1 MRTEFVYSIIAM
13 GAIPVVANAATAQN
27 ISSDALVSVDGTK
40 ITYPVGKLVPGS
52 YTFSAK
58 LTSKVYD
65 VKVKIAGA
73 DEVTV
78 TSNGSNP
85 ADVEIDFKLTEETD
99 VELELVSTDPG
110 ESGAGWT
117 VADAVVI
124 LNNDIAAIKSTL
136 SENANTLA
144 TTISGYNYAAAAKQ
158 EDVDAANALKTKA
171 DGIDKDS
178 YDDYKKYEL
187 YADKSTIQK
196 EIDALAEKAAAA
208 EAEYQNEQAYN
219 RVNSDITAIKAKYN
233 AAVAGLKEK
242 LVNQAAYLLDGALAD
257 LDENINKEITAAT
270 QASYASYQKKTAVDD
285 EVENKGKIPTEKA
298 INDIVAD
305 WEKQGT
311 TNQTAYDDLHKV
323 VTDLQ
328 TQLDAVTVADASLT
342 ETFAAERATAQEA
355 INAINTKVENAK
367 NSAAQLTLNVDADKT
382 AAQAKINTLTGKVNT
397 ANAEFNANKNTTEAI
412 AAVQTAYNNAKNTV
426 DAKVSKDG
434 NYKAADYYAD
444 YLKTQQDAIDKLTSD
459 AAAAYKVD
467 GTGTAQTY
475 NDGLAAKTAP
485 ITTAIN
491 NYKTN
496 AVAAVENYDALQT
509 AMTGYQA
516 DLDAARAQV
525 KDLAV
530 YTADGYDYKTEF
542 DLLQKRINDI
552 NKAIKAAQEKV
563 GEEHWTA
570 MNAIDA
576 DAAISNDIA
585 TLLTSVQAD
594 QNKYD
599 ADHLADGM
607 TTLEGK
613 ITAFQAKDAT
623 VLGNDVT
630 TFQSVESDI
639 NAAYTAVKDA
649 KAKIAADG
657 KSVDLTF
664 KVNHTKND
672 WNGATGTFGG
682 GVEKYEKTEN
692 TLGAILSK
700 TVNVPNGIY
709 NVVILANANQC
720 EWDDVT
726 EKTPMEEGD
735 KDVAYLSVNGV
746 EKAITA
752 RIRKNLDGLVEADYT
767 YTFDNVAVN
776 DGKLEVILGKKKGGT
791 NWHTIQVKSLTG
803 DETVV
808 SNFIK
813 SLDQDVTDLNGE
825 QKALEDAANAVA
837 AKVAANAQAQ
847 TNLTTAIT
855 TLQGKITTFT
865 DTYKIGDDEK
875 TTLGNRGKAEG
886 SLTKELNQISKDLT
900 DLITA
905 NNAFVPAAVNDVP
918 KTDKVRTDAAAWEG
932 ATGLAGTGY
941 APAVNEKQMAEAYN
955 ASSCQQTGT
964 IMKQTVTGLDNG
976 IYNVVVCANA
986 MAANGV
992 DKDHAI
998 TSDATDVAYVF
1009 ANDQKQW
1016 ITAKNANSTKENG
1029 EFTFENVIV
1038 SDGTLTLGLEKTKAG
1053 TNWHTIQIKSLTY
1066 RENNQLATYNNTEK
1080 TGLND
1085 KYTALSAQETELE
1098 NAAPGIKTAVENN
1111 AKSNTAAQ
1119 TAMTNLGTYELDNLK
1134 NLKDVSNPE
1143 GNFDTSN
1150 GDGNNN
1156 NAKKADPINWAVF
1169 RSGLANDKNYQAK
1182 KDAIDAI
1189 ITAMTAAIT
1198 DANAAETLPYPWAD
1212 EITVTTPDDPATQDV
1227 DESSST
1233 TYKIADIKA
1242 AVDALKTEAAAESGN
1257 YWAYRNTSKAYFNV
1271 NINASKYVADADVTT
1286 LDYGNGTLDK
1296 EFPQAETDLA
1306 AIEKTPGEGAE
1317 PYYTGLI
1324 KKYKEERRDI
1334 IIKMLASL
1342 NGRTAVADN
1351 NDRVTELRALVN
1363 KVKAIKGDADAN
1375 LKKYTEQKQAATD
1388 VQTSWNSTYTEI
1400 AATDQSSKVQEW
1412 LDELDAI
1419 QVDLTTATDA
1429 VEANYKVGKSVA
1441 EAKDF
1446 AAIKARI
1453 NDVKARQS
1461 EAYVAQITEDNKV
1474 GHESFMGNETKKG
1487 TIQLAEDAYKNAVK
1501 ERAEFSSTNEDV
1513 KAAIDKAAAELDEA
1527 LYSCPD
1533 EIAELKQQENEAYA
1547 ATQSPDV
1554 FDVDPFNTKAENI
1567 AKDINDKLATF
1578 KDVVKTAINDDVWA
1592 PAKEEY
1598 VAKVKAA
1605 EGEIA
1610 GYSADAQKDAF
1621 KDVEDLIAKGDAG
1634 VAAYKLSEVEAA
1646 IAGLEDI
1653 DDMLA
1658 ADKDAAAEKDI
1669 NAALTVADNKY
1680 TEVQTYISGVSDNI
1694 GAKSTQSA
1702 ALEEAYD
1709 DVEAAKELDKNFD
1722 NHDEIVAVANGFVTT
1737 ADGCKTTV
1745 KTAVDNDAA
1754 NTAAYNEIIAA
1765 IAPLEDKL
1773 AKAKEAAAPYKYQT
1787 SFATEEGLIEQGKS
1801 LAEQY
1806 KEAGTAVENRAYLLG
1821 LIADNANKI
1830 EDQLTTA
1837 FGNEKTGLAADITEL
1852 KNQYNTYVAANGLDA
1867 ATAYKKDIDDLEKAL
1882 GDAAIKDAD
1891 DPEDGVQFD
1900 EILDATNNL
1909 VALQE
1914 SIATKESEL
1923 LAANGK
1929 AANADALAELNGN
1942 IAELEQTASLEGYDQ
1957 WVAEQPYGDTTL
1969 GAAIEGLKTQIA
1981 DVKTAV
1987 NAEPNIAFYKDQY
2000 QKKID
2005 DIKKVLK
2012 PVADEIAA
2020 KDKQFKDNAAAYE
2033 RLTAEINELQGKI
2046 DAAKTKVGEYEYAA
2060 DNYKSVIEQYDDE
2073 TGELDGG
2080 IQFELNNE
2088 QAAVEFA
2095 NAAKLLDSTSEID
2108 KDYYEA
2114 EIKSYLDQSAKDE
2127 LDAQVDNLTTLLYA
2141 AVDAKYK
2148 KQTYSSVLWAGLV
2161 AEQVRIGQEID
2172 ALSDA
2177 IEYSSQTSEWDEEQ
2191 QSIVPKACTSDDDYE
2206 TQIAIVNSIKE
2217 EIATLGDAV
2226 DNLNLLGDANV
2237 DGRVNVLD
2245 YQKVLNMILD
2255 PTQQPEEGTDLF
2267 TNIDINQSEVIEVGD
2282 LTAIVNYILK
2292 GDWQGYAAAR
2302 SMNRG
2307 GNENL
2312 SLSYSSVS
2320 SSVQRIAVN
2329 LENANN
2335 YTAFQMDV
2343 VLPDGM
2349 KIVGTSLSS
2358 RAGESHKLY
2367 SRTQLDGS
2375 VRMLVS
2381 SVNGEA
2387 FSGNEG
2393 AVLYID
2399 VEGANANS
2407 VEILNILFSDV
2418 NANTREFKLG
2428 SSVTGIDAIGSTF
2441 DALKQKVYDLGGRVM
2456 NGVKKGINIIRNADG
2471 STKKVAE

>member
-78 TSNGSNP
+78 KSNGSNP

-124 LNNDIAAIKSTL
+124 LNTDIAAIKSTL

-196 EIDALAEKAAAA
+196 EIDALSEKAAKA

-270 QASYASYQKKTAVDD
+270 QDSYASYQKKTAAAD
-285 EVENKGKIPTEKA
+285 EVENKSKIPTEKA

-323 VTDLQ
+323 VTGLQ
-328 TQLDAVTVADASLT
+328 DQLNAVTVADASLT

-367 NSAAQLTLNVDADKT
+367 NSAAQLTLNVDDDKT

-397 ANAEFNANKNTTEAI
+397 ANAEFNANKKTTEDI
-412 AAVQTAYNNAKNTV
+412 AAVQKAYNDAKNTV

-434 NYKAADYYAD
+434 DYKAADYYAD

-475 NDGLAAKTAP
+475 NADLAAKTAP
-485 ITTAIN
+485 ITTAID

-496 AVAAVENYDALQT
+496 AVAAVEKYDALQT
-509 AMTGYQA
+509 AMTGYQT
-516 DLDAARAQV
+516 DLDAARAKV
-525 KDLAV
+525 EGLAV
-530 YTADGYDYKTEF
+530 YTADGYDYKTKF
-542 DLLQKRINDI
+542 DLLQKRIKDI

-570 MNAIDA
+570 MIAIDA
-576 DAAISNDIA
+576 DAKITTDISD
-585 TLLTSVQAD
+585 LLTNVQAD
-594 QNKYD
+594 QNQYD
-599 ADHLADGM
+599 ADFLANGM
-607 TTLEGK
+607 TTLEDK
-613 ITAFQAKDAT
+613 ITAFKAKDAS

-630 TFQSVESDI
+630 TFQDVESDI
-639 NAAYTAVKDA
+639 EAAYTAVKDA
-649 KAKIAADG
+649 K
-657 KSVDLTF
+657 
-664 KVNHTKND
+664 
-672 WNGATGTFGG
+672 
-682 GVEKYEKTEN
+682 
-692 TLGAILSK
+692 GAINAQSE
-700 TVNVPNGIY
+700 TVDYTAKVGTEATDWSVASGNNYNRAKLGNGQVEHYGETAVGDMIWQEVSVENGIY
-709 NVVILANANQC
+709 DIEVLATSHNANGGASL
-720 EWDDVT
+720 
-726 EKTPMEEGD
+726 EED
-735 KDVAYLSVNGV
+735 AKDVAYVFGKSGNSNVHTW
-746 EKAITA
+746 ITA
-752 RIRKNLDGLVEADYT
+752 RKNNGFVSGEPETYEIKGVKVENGKLTIGLHN
-767 YTFDNVAVN
+767 NVA
-776 DGKLEVILGKKKGGT
+776 GKT
-791 NWHTIQVKSLTG
+791 NWHTIQ
-803 DETVV
+803 
-808 SNFIK
+808 IK
-813 SLDQDVTDLNGE
+813 SLKANTASLIQGWGKKVDDLNK
-825 QKALEDAANAVA
+825 QQTALETTANAVA
-837 AKVAANAQAQ
+837 AKVAAN
-847 TNLTTAIT
+847 TSNKT
-855 TLQGKITTFT
+855 TLATN
-865 DTYKIGDDEK
+865 IGDNTATPK
-875 TTLGNRGKAEG
+875 TGMWKSIDDFKTLYNIGKAESTLGNRGKADGEV
-886 SLTKELNQISKDLT
+886 TKAVTTLEEDLT
-900 DLITA
+900 ALQAANTA
-905 NNAFVPAAVNDVP
+905 VDPTKVTNYDDKTSSVNKKKAADGW
-918 KTDKVRTDAAAWEG
+918 T
-932 ATGLAGTGY
+932 TGLKKTGNFRDWTVGGIESVEHWVS
-941 APAVNEKQMAEAYN
+941 ADDNAE
-955 ASSCQQTGT
+955 TGVVFA
-964 IMKQTVTGLDNG
+964 QTVNNLPNG
-976 IYNVVVCANA
+976 IYDIELYANAVDQKTAGKNGAAYVYANDEQASVTITDNGTANSYPIKNVVVL
-986 MAANGV
+986 
-992 DKDHAI
+992 
-998 TSDATDVAYVF
+998 
-1009 ANDQKQW
+1009 
-1016 ITAKNANSTKENG
+1016 
-1029 EFTFENVIV
+1029 
-1038 SDGTLTLGLEKTKAG
+1038 DGTLKIGMMKTAAG
-1053 TNWHTIQIKSLTY
+1053 TNWHSIQIKSLKY
-1066 RENNQLATYNNTEK
+1066 HENSQDALYNNTDAENP
-1080 TGLND
+1080 GLNNR
-1085 KYTALSAQETELE
+1085 YTKLNETLNELKE
-1098 NAAPGIKTAVENN
+1098 AAPGIKTAVENN
-1111 AKSNTAAQ
+1111 AKANTDAQ
-1119 TAMTNLGTYELDNLK
+1119 KAVADLGTYELDNLK
-1134 NLKDVSNPE
+1134 SLADVS
-1143 GNFDTSN
+1143 
-1150 GDGNNN
+1150 
-1156 NAKKADPINWAVF
+1156 KADASYNGKKGNAVRNEDVTGWENF
-1169 RSGLANDKNYQAK
+1169 YVYQSGLDADKSYNSEKGAV
-1182 KDAIDAI
+1182 DATIA
-1189 ITAMTAAIT
+1189 AMTAAINA
-1198 DANAAETLPYPWAD
+1198 ANADETLPYPWKD
-1212 EITVTTPDDPATQDV
+1212 EITVVTTPDDPATEANEEV
-1227 DESSST
+1227 KT
-1233 TYKIADIKA
+1233 NYKVSEIKA
-1242 AVDALKTEAAAESGN
+1242 AIDAIKTEAASESSN
-1257 YWAYRNTSKAYFNV
+1257 YWAYRNIYSGKNSVTPAYDKA
-1271 NINASKYVADADVTT
+1271 
-1286 LDYGNGTLDK
+1286 
-1296 EFPQAETDLA
+1296 LA
-1306 AIEKTPGEGAE
+1306 AVKANEGADLKTAAGDGALAYYQGVVAGYETEFANIEKAM
-1317 PYYTGLI
+1317 
-1324 KKYKEERRDI
+1324 R
-1334 IIKMLASL
+1334 ASIYA
-1342 NGRTAVADN
+1342 RTAVADADTHKAN
-1351 NDRVTELRALVN
+1351 INALTKKLNDDKN
-1363 KVKAIKGDADAN
+1363 KTGVLYDAKAN
-1375 LKKYTEQKQAATD
+1375 LAKYNEQVKEYTET
-1388 VQTSWNSTYTEI
+1388 QTLWNSTYTEI

-1419 QVDLTTATDA
+1419 QVDLTAATKA
-1429 VEANYKVGKSVA
+1429 VEDNYKVGKSVA

-1533 EIAELKQQENEAYA
+1533 EIAELKQQENETYA

-1554 FDVDPFNTKAENI
+1554 FDVDPFNKEAENI
-1567 AKDINDKLATF
+1567 AKDINDKLAAF
-1578 KDVVKTAINDDVWA
+1578 KNVVKTAINDDVWT
-1592 PAKEEY
+1592 PAKAEY
-1598 VAKVKAA
+1598 VAEVKAA
-1605 EGEIA
+1605 KDEIA
-1610 GYSADAQKDAF
+1610 GYSDDAKKDAF

-1702 ALEEAYD
+1702 ALEEAYA
-1709 DVEAAKELDKNFD
+1709 DVKAAKELDKNFE
-1722 NHDEIVAVANGFVTT
+1722 NHNAIVAVANDFITT

-1754 NTAAYNEIIAA
+1754 NTAAYNEMVEAL
-1765 IAPLEDKL
+1765 APVEAKL
-1773 AKAKEAAAPYKYQT
+1773 AEAKAAASAYKYPT
-1787 SFATEEGLIEQGKS
+1787 SFENEEALLEGLKDD
-1801 LAEQY
+1801 AEDS
-1806 KEAGTAVENRAYLLG
+1806 KAAGTAVG
-1821 LIADNANKI
+1821 DKADFIVGVGNLDASI
-1830 EDQLTTA
+1830 DATLTAA

-1867 ATAYKKDIDDLEKAL
+1867 ATAYKKDIDELEKAL

-1891 DPEDGVQFD
+1891 DPEDGLQYD

-1929 AANADALAELNGN
+1929 AANADAMAELNGN
-1942 IAELEQTASLEGYDQ
+1942 IAELEQTASLEGYDE

-1969 GAAIEGLKTQIA
+1969 GAAIEALKTQID

-2033 RLTAEINELQGKI
+2033 RLTAEITEMQAQIN
-2046 DAAKTKVGEYEYAA
+2046 AAKEKVGAYEYAA
-2060 DNYKSVIEQYDDE
+2060 DNYKWMIEQYYNEDDPTE
-2073 TGELDGG
+2073 LTGGAQYD
-2080 IQFELNNE
+2080 LNLVKNYVDE
-2088 QAAVEFA
+2088 QNA
-2095 NAAKLLDSTSEID
+2095 NKTVHQIP
-2108 KDYYEA
+2108 EA
-2114 EIKSYLDQSAKDE
+2114 TVSKYRTDISNSVQNYLDQSAKDE
-2127 LDAQVDNLTTLLYA
+2127 LDAQADNLTTLLYT

-2148 KQTYSSVLWAGLV
+2148 KQTYSSVLWARLV
-2161 AEQVRIGQEID
+2161 AEQKGIAAEID
-2172 ALSDA
+2172 NLEEEIYTS
-2177 IEYSSQTSEWDEEQ
+2177 YQTSKWDEEQ
-2191 QSIVPKACTSDDDYE
+2191 QTYVPKDRTSDADYE
-2206 TQIAIVNSIKE
+2206 TQIAKVNSIKE
-2217 EIATLGDAV
+2217 EIANLGDAV

-2282 LTAIVNYILK
+2282 LTAIVNYILD
-2292 GDWQGYAAAR
+2292 GDWQGFAAAR

>member
-1 MRTEFVYSIIAM
+1 MRTEFVYSIIAL

-78 TSNGSNP
+78 KSNGSDP

-124 LNNDIAAIKSTL
+124 LNADIAAIKSTL

-144 TTISGYNYAAAAKQ
+144 TTINGYNYAAAAKQ

-196 EIDALAEKAAAA
+196 EIDALAEKAAKA

-219 RVNSDITAIKAKYN
+219 RVNAAITAIKAEYN

-270 QASYASYQKKTAVDD
+270 QASYASYQKKTAAAD
-285 EVENKGKIPTEKA
+285 EVENKGKIPTEDA
-298 INDIVAD
+298 INAIVAN

-323 VTDLQ
+323 VTGLQ
-328 TQLDAVTVADASLT
+328 AQLDAVTVADASLT

-382 AAQAKINTLTGKVNT
+382 AAQEKINTLAGKVTT
-397 ANAEFNANKNTTEAI
+397 ANNEYNANKATTEAI
-412 AAVQTAYNNAKNTV
+412 AVVQKAYNDAKNTV
-426 DAKVSKDG
+426 DAKVSADG

-444 YLKTQQDAIDKLTSD
+444 YLKTQQDAINTLSTE

-496 AVAAVENYDALQT
+496 AVAAVDKYNALQT
-509 AMTGYQA
+509 AMTGYQT
-516 DLDAARAQV
+516 DLDAARAKV
-525 KDLAV
+525 EDLAV
-530 YTADGYDYKTEF
+530 YTADGYDYKTKF
-542 DLLQKRINDI
+542 DLLQKRIKDI
-552 NKAIKAAQEKV
+552 QKKITTAQGLV
-563 GEEHWTA
+563 GKDHWTA
-570 MNAIDA
+570 MLAIGA
-576 DAAISNDIA
+576 DAEITTEIA
-585 TLLTSVQAD
+585 DLLSSVQAD
-594 QNKYD
+594 QNQYD
-599 ADHLADGM
+599 ADFLANGM
-607 TTLEGK
+607 TTLEDK
-613 ITAFQAKDAT
+613 ITAFKAKDAS

-639 NAAYTAVKDA
+639 EADYNDVKTA
-649 KAKIAADG
+649 KAKIAVDG
-657 KSVDLTF
+657 KSVNLTG
-664 KVNHTKND
+664 VVDRT
-672 WNGATGTFGG
+672 WGGAGAAGEWAAPHV
-682 GVEKYEKTEN
+682 GVDTDPVTLDVPMYEKYNAESCQETGVVISQTIDIE
-692 TLGAILSK
+692 
-700 TVNVPNGIY
+700 NGIY
-709 NVVILANANQC
+709 DVKLFANANHANNV
-720 EWDDVT
+720 DNDHAIT
-726 EKTPMEEGD
+726 GD
-735 KDVAYLSVNGV
+735 ATDVAFVFANGKEEPITAKNQNTNAENGEYTITGV
-746 EKAITA
+746 EVT
-752 RIRKNLDGLVEADYT
+752 
-767 YTFDNVAVN
+767 
-776 DGKLEVILGKKKGGT
+776 DGKLTIGIKKKKAGT
-791 NWHTIQVKSLTG
+791 NWHTIQIKSLTG
-803 DETVV
+803 NETVV
-808 SNFIK
+808 SNYIK
-813 SLDQDVTDLNGE
+813 SLGQDVDDLNK
-825 QKALEDAANAVA
+825 QQTALEAAADAVA

-875 TTLGNRGKAEG
+875 TTLGNRGKADG

-900 DLITA
+900 DLTTA
-905 NNAFVPAAVNDVP
+905 NNAFVSAAVSDAD
-918 KTDKVRTDAAAWEG
+918 KTAKVGTEKADWKSSLTYGDGENYVKQG
-932 ATGLAGTGY
+932 NGTVESYKKTCEGTG
-941 APAVNEKQMAEAYN
+941 VVLSQK
-955 ASSCQQTGT
+955 
-964 IMKQTVTGLDNG
+964 VTGLDNG
-976 IYNVVVCANA
+976 IYNVVLTANA
-986 MAANGV
+986 NYTNGRGFDSDLKDGANT
-992 DKDHAI
+992 A
-998 TSDATDVAYVF
+998 AYVF
-1009 ANDQKQW
+1009 ANGVKVPVEAHVNTDWTLQD
-1016 ITAKNANSTKENG
+1016 ITIKD
-1029 EFTFENVIV
+1029 VIV
-1038 SDGTLTLGLEKTKAG
+1038 SDGTLELGLGKYTPQ
-1053 TNWHTIQIKSLTY
+1053 TNWHAIQIKSLTY

-1085 KYTALSAQETELE
+1085 KYTALSAKETELE

-1111 AKSNTAAQ
+1111 AAAYK
-1119 TAMTNLGTYELDNLK
+1119 AANGTMGELKAYIGSKLK
-1134 NLKDVSNPE
+1134 NDANVNLII
-1143 GNFDTSN
+1143 
-1150 GDGNNN
+1150 
-1156 NAKKADPINWAVF
+1156 KADGSF
-1169 RSGLANDKNYQAK
+1169 SGSAKQTIYTKNDFVLYRTGLDKDYPTVRNEMLADTVAMRN
-1182 KDAIDAI
+1182 AIDA
-1189 ITAMTAAIT
+1189 AY
-1198 DANAAETLPYPWAD
+1198 AAETLPYPWAK
-1212 EITVTTPDDPATQDV
+1212 EITVTTEDDPKTDV
-1227 DESSST
+1227 NEASST
-1233 TYKIADIKA
+1233 TYKLSEIKA
-1242 AVDALKTEAAAESGN
+1242 AIDAIRATAEKEQANWFGYRQIRSTGKSDIGTQQKVNDTFFTNSFTTARTDLATTAGEGAATYYIGL
-1257 YWAYRNTSKAYFNV
+1257 V
-1271 NINASKYVADADVTT
+1271 GDGADVTGSYESE
-1286 LDYGNGTLDK
+1286 L
-1296 EFPQAETDLA
+1296 E
-1306 AIEKTPGEGAE
+1306 AIR
-1317 PYYTGLI
+1317 L
-1324 KKYKEERRDI
+1324 R
-1334 IIKMLASL
+1334 MFNSL
-1342 NGRTAVADN
+1342 KARTAVADQAGF
-1351 NDRVTELRALVN
+1351 VTELKAL
-1363 KVKAIKGDADAN
+1363 KAKIDAVKTDAAAN
-1375 LKKYTEQKQAATD
+1375 LAKYNEQKTAYTETQNL
-1388 VQTSWNSTYTEI
+1388 WNGTYTEI

-1419 QVDLTTATDA
+1419 QVDLTAATDA

-1533 EIAELKQQENEAYA
+1533 EIAKLKQQENEAYA

-1554 FDVDPFNTKAENI
+1554 FDVDPFNTAAEKI
-1567 AKDINDKLATF
+1567 AKNINDKLAAF
-1578 KDVVKTAINDDVWA
+1578 KNVVKTAINDDVWA
-1592 PAKEEY
+1592 PAKKEY

-1605 EGEIA
+1605 KEDIA

-1634 VAAYKLSEVEAA
+1634 VAAYKLAEVEAA

-1653 DDMLA
+1653 EDMLA

-1669 NAALTVADNKY
+1669 NAALTAADNKY

-1702 ALEEAYD
+1702 ALDEAYD
-1709 DVEAAKELDKNFD
+1709 DVEAAKELDKNFE
-1722 NHDEIVAVANGFVTT
+1722 NHNAIVAVANDFITT

-1754 NTAAYNEIIAA
+1754 NTAAYNEMVEAL
-1765 IAPLEDKL
+1765 APVEAKL
-1773 AKAKEAAAPYKYQT
+1773 AEAKAAASAYKYPT
-1787 SFATEEGLIEQGKS
+1787 LFENEEVLLEGLKDD
-1801 LAEQY
+1801 AEDS
-1806 KEAGTAVENRAYLLG
+1806 KAAGTAVDDKAGFIVGVGDLDASIDATL
-1821 LIADNANKI
+1821 K
-1830 EDQLTTA
+1830 TA
-1837 FGNEKTGLAADITEL
+1837 FGTEKTGLAADITEL

-1867 ATAYKKDIDDLEKAL
+1867 ATAYKKDIDELEKAL

-1891 DPEDGVQFD
+1891 DPEDGVQYD

-1929 AANADALAELNGN
+1929 AANADALAELNDN

-1969 GAAIEGLKTQIA
+1969 GAAIEALKDQIEE
-1981 DVKTAV
+1981 VKTAV

-2000 QKKID
+2000 QQKID

-2033 RLTAEINELQGKI
+2033 RLTAEIKELQGKI
-2046 DAAKTKVGEYEYAA
+2046 DAAKAKVGEYEYAA
-2060 DNYKSVIEQYDDE
+2060 DNYKWMIEQYYNQDDPTE
-2073 TGELDGG
+2073 LTGGAQYD
-2080 IQFELNNE
+2080 LNFVKNYIDE
-2088 QAAVEFA
+2088 QNA
-2095 NAAKLLDSTSEID
+2095 NKTVHQIP
-2108 KDYYEA
+2108 EA
-2114 EIKSYLDQSAKDE
+2114 TVSQYRTDISNSVQNYLDESAKDE
-2127 LDAQVDNLTTLLYA
+2127 LDEQADNLTTLLDD
-2141 AVDAKYK
+2141 AVDDKYK
-2148 KQTYSSVLWAGLV
+2148 AQTYSSVLWDRLV
-2161 AEQVRIGQEID
+2161 AEQVGIAAEID
-2172 ALSDA
+2172 NLEEEIYTS
-2177 IEYSSQTSEWDEEQ
+2177 YQTSKWDEEQ
-2191 QSIVPKACTSDDDYE
+2191 QTYVPKDRTSDADYE
-2206 TQIAIVNSIKE
+2206 TQIAKVNSIKE
-2217 EIATLGDAV
+2217 EIAKLGDAV
-2226 DNLNLLGDANV
+2226 DNLKLLGDANV

-2255 PTQQPEEGTDLF
+2255 PTLQPEEGTDLF
-2267 TNIDINQSEVIEVGD
+2267 INIDINQSEVIEVGD
-2282 LTAIVNYILK
+2282 LTAIVNYILN
-2292 GDWQGYAAAR
+2292 GDWQDYAAAR

-2471 STKKVAE
+2471 STKKVAK